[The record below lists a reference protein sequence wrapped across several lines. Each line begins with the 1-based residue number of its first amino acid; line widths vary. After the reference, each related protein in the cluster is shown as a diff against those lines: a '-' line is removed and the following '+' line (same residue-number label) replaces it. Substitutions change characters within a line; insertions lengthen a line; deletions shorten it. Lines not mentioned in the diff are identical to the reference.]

1 MTSHATAELP
11 AATSGSAST
20 VTIDQRKVICSGR
33 WLRIARVFDEPWL
46 DLPPISNP
54 DAFVVMMQDAGMKAD
69 IFTFA
74 QRLPETTP
82 EFDAEFLD
90 WDNVAVAPSSD
101 FKAWWDSLP
110 QESRKNVRRSQKRG
124 VSVRP
129 VEFSDD
135 LVRGIKALYDETPF
149 RQGRRFWHYGKDFET
164 VKRENSSYLERSQ
177 FIGAY
182 LNDELI
188 GFIKMV
194 IVGSTARIMQILSR
208 NEHFDKFPANAL
220 LAAAMEACAKRHID
234 HFIYGQY
241 IYGNKSNSSITEFKR
256 RNGFKQVLLP
266 RFYIPITATGR
277 AALAL
282 GLHRG
287 ISAMLPE
294 KAITFLLDTRSFVY
308 ERFSRRA

>member
-1 MTSHATAELP
+1 
-11 AATSGSAST
+11 
-20 VTIDQRKVICSGR
+20 
-33 WLRIARVFDEPWL
+33 
-46 DLPPISNP
+46 
-54 DAFVVMMQDAGMKAD
+54 
-69 IFTFA
+69 
-74 QRLPETTP
+74 
-82 EFDAEFLD
+82 
-90 WDNVAVAPSSD
+90 
-101 FKAWWDSLP
+101 
-110 QESRKNVRRSQKRG
+110 
-124 VSVRP
+124 